1 MVERWMS
8 QKALYPTE
16 EELEFPMRWAE
27 IKESY
32 PDQWLILE
40 ALEAH
45 SESGLRVLE
54 RVAVIAT
61 CPDGECAVDA
71 YRKLHEEF
79 PEREFYFIHTSRET
93 LQIEERLW
101 VGIRSIHAD

>member
-1 MVERWMS
+1 MDWD
-8 QKALYPTE
+8 
-16 EELEFPMRWAE
+16 E
-27 IKESY
+27 IKQAY
-32 PDQWLILE
+32 PDQWIVIE

-45 SESGLRVLE
+45 SEGGLRVLD

-61 CPDGECAVDA
+61 CPDGESAVDA
-71 YRKLHEEF
+71 YRKLHDEF
-79 PEREFYFIHTSRET
+79 PEREFYFIHTSRTT

>member
-1 MVERWMS
+1 
-8 QKALYPTE
+8 
-16 EELEFPMRWAE
+16 
-27 IKESY
+27 
-32 PDQWLILE
+32 
-40 ALEAH
+40 
-45 SESGLRVLE
+45 
-54 RVAVIAT
+54 VIAT

>member
-1 MVERWMS
+1 MDWD
-8 QKALYPTE
+8 
-16 EELEFPMRWAE
+16 E
-27 IKESY
+27 IKQAY
-32 PDQWLILE
+32 PDQWIVIE

-45 SESGLRVLE
+45 SEGGLRVLD

-61 CPDGECAVDA
+61 CPDGESAVDA
-71 YRKLHEEF
+71 YRKLHDEF
-79 PEREFYFIHTSRET
+79 PEREFYFIHTSRAT

>member
-1 MVERWMS
+1 MDWD
-8 QKALYPTE
+8 
-16 EELEFPMRWAE
+16 E
-27 IKESY
+27 IKQAY
-32 PDQWLILE
+32 PDQWIIIE

-45 SESGLRVLE
+45 SEGGLRVLD

-61 CPDGECAVDA
+61 CPDGESAVDA
-71 YRKLHEEF
+71 YRRLHDEF
-79 PEREFYFIHTSRET
+79 PEREFYFIHTSRAT